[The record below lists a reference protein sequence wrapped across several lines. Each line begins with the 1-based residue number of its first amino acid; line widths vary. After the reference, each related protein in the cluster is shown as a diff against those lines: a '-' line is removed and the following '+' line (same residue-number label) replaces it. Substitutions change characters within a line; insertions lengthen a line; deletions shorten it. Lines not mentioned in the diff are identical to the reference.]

1 MCESEKSARP
11 TLQRVHA
18 QTPSISRGGPERR
31 RRWPPVV
38 SVAPRRSC
46 GLGQY
51 TIFIDMY
58 TSSDLPTSNRAH
70 LARKA
75 PDSADNH
82 PKTPCLPSRTA
93 RQGSTAVS
101 GAWHRP
107 GQSVWGRRARVGGG
121 PSPLQLESTGWRL
134 HHPAAASDGG
144 VCQGANTVSLAV
156 RRRLSRPLLQLLL
169 HDQKHNARAPPP
181 LQRPLH
187 AHICHFS
194 RSRPPC
200 LFVA

>member
-1 MCESEKSARP
+1 M
-11 TLQRVHA
+11 
-18 QTPSISRGGPERR
+18 
-31 RRWPPVV
+31 V
-38 SVAPRRSC
+38 SVEPHRSC

-51 TIFIDMY
+51 PIFIDMY

-93 RQGSTAVS
+93 RQGSTAAS

-107 GQSVWGRRARVGGG
+107 GQLVWGRRGRVGGG

-134 HHPAAASDGG
+134 HHPAAAGDGG

-156 RRRLSRPLLQLLL
+156 RRRLSRPAIATPIARPKTQCARSSAVAAPVATPTSVIPRVPAHHASLSHDRTCLAASAPVPARPALL
-169 HDQKHNARAPPP
+169 
-181 LQRPLH
+181 
-187 AHICHFS
+187 
-194 RSRPPC
+194 
-200 LFVA
+200 

>member
-1 MCESEKSARP
+1 MLKH
-11 TLQRVHA
+11 LQK
-18 QTPSISRGGPERR
+18 SRGGPERR

-38 SVAPRRSC
+38 SVEPHRSC

-51 TIFIDMY
+51 PIFIDMY

-101 GAWHRP
+101 GARHRP
-107 GQSVWGRRARVGGG
+107 GQSVWGRRGRVGGG

-134 HHPAAASDGG
+134 HHPAAAGDGG

-181 LQRPLH
+181 LQRPLQ
-187 AHICHFS
+187 
-194 RSRPPC
+194 RPHLSFLAFPPTMPLC
-200 LFVA
+200 RMIVRV

>member
-1 MCESEKSARP
+1 MGSTLIVQGRSIVRRAIEPAGPVHRQYPLGSCLERRVVHCHAVRGCTAAVCESEKSARP

-38 SVAPRRSC
+38 SVEPHRSC

-51 TIFIDMY
+51 PIFIDMY

-101 GAWHRP
+101 GARHRP
-107 GQSVWGRRARVGGG
+107 GQSVWGRRGRVGGG

-134 HHPAAASDGG
+134 HHPAAAGDGG
-144 VCQGANTVSLAV
+144 V
-156 RRRLSRPLLQLLL
+156 
-169 HDQKHNARAPPP
+169 
-181 LQRPLH
+181 
-187 AHICHFS
+187 
-194 RSRPPC
+194 
-200 LFVA
+200 